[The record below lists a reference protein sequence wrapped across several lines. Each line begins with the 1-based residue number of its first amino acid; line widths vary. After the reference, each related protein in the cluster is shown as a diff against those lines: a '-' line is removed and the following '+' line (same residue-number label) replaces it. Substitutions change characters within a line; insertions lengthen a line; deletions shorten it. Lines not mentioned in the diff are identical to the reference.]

1 MYQETPKDLLPIQ
14 KEYDGLNAKQK
25 EAVDTVY
32 GPVLVIA
39 GPGTGKTQIL
49 ALRIAR
55 LLQHEAQISPQNIL
69 CITYTD
75 EGKKNMRDRLYRLIG
90 AETAQYIQVHSYH
103 SFCNDVIQQN
113 LAYFKKDELD
123 PISDLEKIEFIK
135 EILNRLDSKSVL
147 YNPKNPTKNAKY
159 LLHLFS
165 KMKQENW
172 TSDYLRAKI
181 EEHIVEVN
189 TNPENLSKQGKTKG
203 QLKAEFKKELESYK
217 KTLEAIELF
226 EAYRERMLNA
236 HRYDFDDMIQW
247 VIDLFENNDDILAT
261 YQERFQFILV
271 DEFQD
276 TNGSQMKIVELLTNH
291 DDQPNIFAV
300 GDDDQSIYR
309 FQGASVE
316 NMLNF
321 RRQYAE
327 AGLHEICLKMNYRSP
342 QSVLD
347 HAKTLIEHAGS
358 RLVKD
363 NPDLDK
369 DLVSYKTQQTAF
381 DCTPRLLSFHN
392 PRYEKIY
399 LTQQIRALLD
409 RGVPANEIAV
419 LYYDNKNCLELSQ
432 YLHKANIP
440 FYSKKNL
447 DLLKE
452 RESRQIISIM
462 RYIKLEQSH
471 AYTGDELLFEILH
484 YRFWHIPASDIAKAS
499 VAAGRRGD
507 DEKPASF
514 SLRFFLNELR
524 KQHNPAILGSPAH
537 PNLLKAIDTLEYL
550 LSESFNCSLLV
561 WMDTLLQRA
570 GIIQDILA
578 SPNKL
583 EELET
588 VTALFDF
595 LKDEC
600 HRRPDMRLGE
610 LVDFF
615 DVMEENELEIPKIKI
630 YGNEHAVRLFTVH
643 ASKGREFDYVFV
655 AGAVSTQWEKRRTPP
670 NSVKFPPNVFETA
683 TNSKDDDE
691 MRRMMYVALTRAKK
705 ELTVSFY
712 QYDLK
717 QKDTEQSQFVYE
729 VFGSRMEAE
738 KIELSPEVIAHY
750 ETLIPSETPQAQ
762 VARLEKEYVDKQ
774 LQHFEMNVTA
784 LNNYLK
790 CPLQFYYNSILRVPS
805 AMNENMSFGD
815 VIHKTLERIVNTLR
829 EAPHVAPSLEIAQQM
844 FEQLMWRN
852 REKFSQDKYEHL
864 KRYGIDMIALFY
876 QERLGTISSNVLTEH
891 RISARLGEVPIKGF
905 VDRID
910 VNDDKVH
917 VVLVDYKTGDP
928 TSDYNK
934 KKLKTCNEDKE
945 GVGGDY
951 WRQAMFYKI
960 LFDCDA
966 TNKYI
971 VQHAAYEFVE
981 PNKDTK
987 QLPEVHR
994 FGFAP
999 EHLEVVKTQIK
1010 TVWDKIQA
1018 HDFYEGCGDEKC
1030 SACQRAQ
1037 HVNTAN

>member
-1 MYQETPKDLLPIQ
+1 MHTEHLNDLLPIQ
-14 KEYDGLNAKQK
+14 KEYEGLNEKQK

-103 SFCNDVIQQN
+103 SFCNEVIQQN
-113 LAYFKKDELD
+113 LSYFKKDELD

-135 EILNRLDSKSVL
+135 EILNRLDRNHVL

-172 TSDYLRAKI
+172 TSVYLRERIHTHI
-181 EEHIVEVN
+181 EDVKQ
-189 TNPENLSKQGKTKG
+189 NPDNLSTRGKTKG
-203 QLKAEFKKELESYK
+203 QLKSEFVKELEGYK

-226 EAYRERMLNA
+226 DAYRERMLLA

-247 VIDLFENNDDILAT
+247 VIDLFEKEPDILMG
-261 YQERFQFILV
+261 YQERYQFILV

-327 AGLHEICLKMNYRSP
+327 AGLHEICLKVNYRSP

-358 RLVKD
+358 RLVKS
-363 NPDLDK
+363 NPNLDK
-369 DLVSYKTQQTAF
+369 DLISYKTQETAF

-419 LYYDNKNCLELSQ
+419 LYYDNKNCLELSS
-432 YLHKANIP
+432 YLRKADIP
-440 FYSKKNL
+440 FFSKKNL
-447 DLLKE
+447 DLLQE
-452 RESRQIISIM
+452 RASRQIISIM
-462 RYIKLEQSH
+462 RYIAQEQGH
-471 AYTGDELLFEILH
+471 AFTGDELLFEILH
-484 YRFWHIPASDIAKAS
+484 YRFWQIPAIEIAKAS
-499 VAAGRRGD
+499 MAAGRRGE

-514 SLRFFLNELR
+514 SLRYFLTELN
-524 KQHNPAILGSPAH
+524 KQTHPSILGAPAH
-537 PNLLKAIDTLEYL
+537 PNLMRAINVLENL
-550 LSESFNCSLLV
+550 LAESFNSSLLV
-561 WMDTLLQRA
+561 WMDQLLNQA
-570 GIIQDILA
+570 GIITDILS

-588 VTALFDF
+588 ITALFDF

-600 HRRPDMRLGE
+600 HRRPDMRLSE

-630 YGNEHAVRLFTVH
+630 YGHEHAVRLFTVH

-655 AGAVSTQWEKRRTPP
+655 AGAVSTQWEKRKTPP
-670 NSVKFPPNVFETA
+670 NMVKFPPNVFETA
-683 TNSKDDDE
+683 SNSKDDDE

-705 ELTVSFY
+705 ELTVSYY

-717 QKDTEQSQFVYE
+717 QKETEQSQFVYE

-738 KIELSPEVIAHY
+738 KIEISPDVIAHY

-762 VARLEKEYVDKQ
+762 VARLEKEFVDKQ

-815 VIHKTLERIVNTLR
+815 MIHKALERIVNAMR
-829 EAPHVAPSLEIAQQM
+829 EAPYEAPSIEIAQQM

-852 REKFSQDKYEHL
+852 REKFSKDKYEHL
-864 KRYGIDMIALFY
+864 KLYGIDILKLFY
-876 QERLGTISSNVLTEH
+876 AERLKAIRPDALTEH

-910 VNDDKVH
+910 VDEDKVQ

-928 TSDYNK
+928 SSDYNK
-934 KKLKTCNEDKE
+934 KKLKTCNDDKE
-945 GVGGDY
+945 GIGGDY

-966 TNKYI
+966 TNHYI
-971 VQHAAYEFVE
+971 VKYAAYEFVE
-981 PNKDTK
+981 PNKET
-987 QLPEVHR
+987 QLLPEVHR
-994 FGFAP
+994 FGFSD
-999 EHLEVVKTQIK
+999 EHINVVKAQIK

-1018 HDFYEGCGDEKC
+1018 HEFYEGCGDEKC
-1030 SACQRAQ
+1030 PACQRAQ
-1037 HVNTAN
+1037 HISNEI